1 MVAPPPLCPNLST
14 GFFFKSLVIRSLAW
28 LLKLNYYGNTISD
41 SIIALNN
48 KDWLDEKNGGLPT
61 NISYIKIPK
70 DHQSTSKLCP
80 FYLIISGAKYSGV
93 PTKENVFSPYFKNFA
108 NP

>member
-1 MVAPPPLCPNLST
+1 MEVFQLTFHNYT
-14 GFFFKSLVIRSLAW
+14 II
-28 LLKLNYYGNTISD
+28 LL
-41 SIIALNN
+41 
-48 KDWLDEKNGGLPT
+48 
-61 NISYIKIPK
+61 YINIPK

-93 PTKENVFSPYFKNFA
+93 PTKENVFSPYFKNLA